1 VDASLPLVYGWLK
14 RTREVLFEYTDRLPN
29 EVYTLEHPDFAY
41 GSIRNIHA
49 HVAECYLWWVGTMG
63 FGAMGLGAGGSG
75 RPVEEFDPSSLP
87 DANSIRAKFAE
98 VDALLEE
105 AFEQFTSLDA
115 PLEVVRPGRD
125 TLLVSQRWL
134 VMHPIT
140 HEFHH
145 KGQLLALGRVLG
157 HPLPPTHD
165 TDLVLP

>member
-1 VDASLPLVYGWLK
+1 MDPLILMYDWIK
-14 RTREVLFEYTDRLPN
+14 RTREVLFEYTDSLPN

-49 HVAECYLWWVGTMG
+49 HVAGCYQFWIGTI
-63 FGAMGLGAGGSG
+63 GLQQTIGYVDEPA
-75 RPVEEFDPSSLP
+75 SSLP
-87 DANSIRAKFAE
+87 DSKSMRVAFAK
-98 VDALLEE
+98 VDLMLEE
-105 AFEQFTSLDA
+105 AFSKFQSLDE

-125 TLLVSQRWL
+125 TIMVSQRWL
-134 VMHPIT
+134 IVHPIT

-157 HPLPPTHD
+157 HPLPSSSD

>member
-1 VDASLPLVYGWLK
+1 MDPLILMYDWVR
-14 RTREVLFEYTDRLPN
+14 RTREVLFEYTDSLPN
-29 EVYTLEHPDFAY
+29 DVYTLEHPDFAY

-49 HVAECYLWWVGTMG
+49 HVAGCYQFWV
-63 FGAMGLGAGGSG
+63 GAMGLKQRIVYAEASN
-75 RPVEEFDPSSLP
+75 LP
-87 DANSIRAKFAE
+87 DAKSMRAAFTN
-98 VDALLEE
+98 VDLMLEE
-105 AFEQFTSLDA
+105 AFLQFQKLDD

-134 VMHPIT
+134 IVHPIT

-157 HPLPPTHD
+157 HPLHSGND

>member
-1 VDASLPLVYGWLK
+1 MDPLILMYDWVR
-14 RTREVLFEYTDRLPN
+14 RTREVLFEYTDSLPN

-49 HVAECYLWWVGTMG
+49 HVAGCYQFWV
-63 FGAMGLGAGGSG
+63 GAMGLQQNISYVDEPA
-75 RPVEEFDPSSLP
+75 SSLP
-87 DANSIRAKFAE
+87 DAASMRAAFAK
-98 VDALLEE
+98 VDLILEE
-105 AFEQFTSLDA
+105 AFERFQNLDD

-125 TLLVSQRWL
+125 TLMVSQRWL
-134 VMHPIT
+134 ITHPIT

-157 HPLPPTHD
+157 HPLPSSSD